1 MSGLSKHRLALSLT
15 LTSAFFT
22 GHLLSAQ
29 EATPAPVA
37 DASPVTATEAY
48 EPAPQAYEAPQVY
61 EPIVATETKSCHCCS
76 TPCCTKKKQ
85 DAATAKMKQ
94 AQSPSA
100 AKESTKKRRAVSG
113 GGCPPARLPLGLGTG
128 RPLDALN

>member
-61 EPIVATETKSCHCCS
+61 EPIVATETKSCNCCS
-76 TPCCTKKKQ
+76 TPCCTKNISQIIKAHNSKVMNTHTTLGG
-85 DAATAKMKQ
+85 AA
-94 AQSPSA
+94 
-100 AKESTKKRRAVSG
+100 V
-113 GGCPPARLPLGLGTG
+113 
-128 RPLDALN
+128 